1 MKQLSKELA
10 TIAIAVIFLLSFLQ
24 PFGIDQMGGNRMLL
38 IIGGSMLAVLSSA
51 ISFVIVEKLLRKD
64 WQDIKGLLLIH
75 AVNIPLL
82 SALILTLV
90 SWFTWDSFTK
100 AWYCTAG
107 EFSIINYL
115 KVCLEVTLISF
126 FIFILQLYRLRNNRL
141 QQELDEVRAINQ
153 LLEDRQTVEPKDA
166 ENEMP
171 SPCVLRGNAKNAIL
185 EVVPEHVI
193 YIESMSNYADVC
205 YLDNDTLQHNTL
217 RITMKQL
224 RESLASYTFLIPC
237 HRAFLVNLNFVAS
250 ISGRPSTGCS
260 LQMFQVEK
268 TIPVARAYTKE
279 IHDRL
284 QSSTMGIITPHW

>member
-1 MKQLSKELA
+1 MKQISKELA
-10 TIAIAVIFLLSFLQ
+10 TIAMAVIFLLSFLQ

-38 IIGGSMLAVLSSA
+38 IIGGSVLAVLSSA
-51 ISFVIVEKLLRKD
+51 ISFVIVEKLLHKD
-64 WQDIKGLLLIH
+64 WHNIKGMLLTH
-75 AVNIPLL
+75 AVNIPIL
-82 SALILTLV
+82 SALILMLV

-107 EFSIINYL
+107 EFSIVNYL

-126 FIFILQLYRLRNNRL
+126 FVLVLQLYRLRNSRL

-153 LLEDRQTVEPKDA
+153 LLEDSQTAEPKNT
-166 ENEMP
+166 ENEQA
-171 SPCVLRGNAKNAIL
+171 SPCVLRGNAKNAVL
-185 EVVPEHVI
+185 EVEPERII

-205 YLDNDTLQHNTL
+205 YLDGDILKHHTL

-224 RESLASYTFLIPC
+224 RENLAPYSFLMPC
-237 HRAFLVNLNFVAS
+237 HRAFLVNLHFVAS

-284 QSSTMGIITPHW
+284 QSSTFYSKI

>member
-1 MKQLSKELA
+1 MFSLFFDKRIGFFPHTL
-10 TIAIAVIFLLSFLQ
+10 
-24 PFGIDQMGGNRMLL
+24 LL
-38 IIGGSMLAVLSSA
+38 I
-51 ISFVIVEKLLRKD
+51 FVIRKD
-64 WQDIKGLLLIH
+64 WQDIKVLLLIH

-171 SPCVLRGNAKNAIL
+171 SPCVLRLRGL
-185 EVVPEHVI
+185 
-193 YIESMSNYADVC
+193 
-205 YLDNDTLQHNTL
+205 YLW
-217 RITMKQL
+217 
-224 RESLASYTFLIPC
+224 PP
-237 HRAFLVNLNFVAS
+237 VN
-250 ISGRPSTGCS
+250 
-260 LQMFQVEK
+260 
-268 TIPVARAYTKE
+268 
-279 IHDRL
+279 RL
-284 QSSTMGIITPHW
+284 QPPDVSG